1 MSKILLIEPHKI
13 LRRAI
18 SLSLSTGHEVHVEE
32 SLSASGV
39 GSLKD
44 YDLLIVDG
52 AALREND
59 QLTPEVVRAIQGC
72 RTPTLWLEGEESSR
86 FPKRDK
92 LLIMRK
98 PIEREAF
105 QSALAGFLS
114 TQNTPKERVGS
125 LVDGSAK
132 PNKPKE
138 AVKKRSVEPP
148 QQTDFG
154 FIDLVDVVEEQPPPR
169 QGKKA
174 PMKPK

>member
-18 SLSLSTGHEVHVEE
+18 SLSLSPGHEVHVEE

-39 GSLKD
+39 GSLKE

-59 QLTPEVVRAIQGC
+59 QLTPEVVRAIQDC
-72 RTPTLWLEGEESSR
+72 RTPTLWLEGEESSG

-98 PIEREAF
+98 PIEKEAF
-105 QSALAGFLS
+105 QSALDGFLS
-114 TQNTPKERVGS
+114 SQITPKERADS
-125 LVDGSAK
+125 LGDGSASPDK
-132 PNKPKE
+132 RKGG
-138 AVKKRSVEPP
+138 VKKRSTEPS
-148 QQTDFG
+148 QQADFG
-154 FIDLVDVVEEQPPPR
+154 FIDLVDVVEEQPSPR

-174 PMKPK
+174 PRKPK

>member
-92 LLIMRK
+92 LLIIRK

-114 TQNTPKERVGS
+114 SQITPKERAGP
-125 LVDGSAK
+125 LVEGSAK
-132 PNKPKE
+132 RDKPKE
-138 AVKKRSVEPP
+138 ALKKRSAEPS
-148 QQTDFG
+148 QQADFG
-154 FIDLVDVVEEQPPPR
+154 FIDLVDIVEEQSPPR
-169 QGKKA
+169 QGEKT
-174 PMKPK
+174 PRKPK